1 MTGPNY
7 MSKPLEI
14 QSFEQG
20 VRQGLLRAAFGMPK
34 SARAARILLDPLRRK
49 ELAALGE
56 RLFRES
62 VNPTTPLAGLRSATM
77 PGFGQ
82 VKSVRDLIS
91 RYPTMYRTAPPA
103 DRAAV
108 KRMFQQQLGQQFAEI
123 GHVAKPKLDFWG
135 RTMPMAGAG
144 TAGMGLGL
152 AGGAA
157 GGAVSRQREVE
168 DQLQNMP
175 MWDRMKY
182 LLLPQSLNVRPQLPY
197 ELRAT

>member
-1 MTGPNY
+1 MTGPNN
-7 MSKPLEI
+7 MSKSLEM

-20 VRQGLLRAAFGMPK
+20 VQRGLRCVVFGMPK
-34 SARAARILLDPLRRK
+34 SARAARILVDPLRRK

-62 VNPTTPLAGLRSATM
+62 VNPRTPLAGLRAATM

-91 RYPTMYRTAPPA
+91 RYPSMYRTAPPA
-103 DRAAV
+103 DREAV
-108 KRMFQQQLGQQFAEI
+108 KRLFQQQLGQQFSEI

-135 RTMPMAGAG
+135 RTMPMAGTA

-157 GGAVSRQREVE
+157 SGAISRQRDIEE
-168 DQLQNMP
+168 KLQNMS

>member
-7 MSKPLEI
+7 MSKSLEM

-20 VRQGLLRAAFGMPK
+20 VQRGLLCAVYGMRK
-34 SARAARILLDPLRRK
+34 SARAARILVDPLRRK

-62 VNPTTPLAGLRSATM
+62 VNPRTPLAGLRASTM
-77 PGFGQ
+77 PGYGQ
-82 VKSVRDLIS
+82 VRSIKDLIS
-91 RYPTMYRTAPPA
+91 RYPAMYRTAPHA
-103 DRAAV
+103 DREAV

-135 RTMPMAGAG
+135 RTVPMAGAG

-152 AGGAA
+152 AGGTAF
-157 GGAVSRQREVE
+157 GALERQRDIEHK
-168 DQLQNMP
+168 LQNMS

-182 LLLPQSLNVRPQLPY
+182 LLLPHSMNIRPQLPY